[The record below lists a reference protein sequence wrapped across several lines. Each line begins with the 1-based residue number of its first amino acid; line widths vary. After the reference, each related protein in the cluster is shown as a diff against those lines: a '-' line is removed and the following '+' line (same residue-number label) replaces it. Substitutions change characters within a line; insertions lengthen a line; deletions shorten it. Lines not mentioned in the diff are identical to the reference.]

1 MSRYGQ
7 TERELRERVED
18 TAVDRVTEAL
28 NRDTGG
34 DCPGS
39 CLCHN
44 PTPKRIA
51 ELVVK
56 FNDGTLKTDGV
67 YVLEC
72 KPRHVTQRTVREE
85 LELQHDSRWVERA
98 QNAERLLYVG
108 MSVDIPNRLKQ
119 HAQAKGAGAN
129 FTQMFP
135 ASRVLSVQWVNSKS
149 LAYRA
154 EEITAEVLRENI
166 TDGGVYVA
174 QPG

>member
-1 MSRYGQ
+1 MSRFGQ
-7 TERELRERVED
+7 SDRQLRERVNNTVPARVADALASD
-18 TAVDRVTEAL
+18 TTA
-28 NRDTGG
+28 

-51 ELVVK
+51 ELVVE

-85 LELQHDSRWVERA
+85 LELQHESRWVDRA
-98 QNAERLLYVG
+98 QNADRLLYVG
-108 MSVDIPNRLKQ
+108 MSVDITNRLKQ
-119 HAQAKGAGAN
+119 HAQAKGSGAN

-135 ASRVLSVQWVNSKS
+135 ASRVLSIQWFNSKA

-154 EEITAEVLRENI
+154 EEITAEVLRDEI
-166 TDGGVYVA
+166 TESGVYVA